1 MAHTFWYSQTGQS
14 VNLRKKV
21 ASQYGVSNAFLP
33 ETATFKKRFPKLEF
47 KSRHSVTMIAKNE
60 KMNPK
65 ISRPFTHFSEI

>member
-1 MAHTFWYSQTGQS
+1 MAHTFWYSQTDQS

-33 ETATFKKRFPKLEF
+33 ETVTFKKRFHKLEC
-47 KSRHSVTMIAKNE
+47 KSRHSVTMITKNE

-65 ISRPFTHFSEI
+65 ISCLFTHFSEI